1 MSVEGVR
8 ESVRNRSPFDA
19 GEDAKRE
26 PPSEP
31 EHPRHLVQGEGFVRK
46 ELKPELTQNDV
57 ESALL
62 EGKSQSASLTPLKLH
77 ARRMGNAACNSEHVR
92 IEVKADHA
100 PRTRLLRCKTGHY
113 ARATRHVEHVFA
125 NSYAGTINEVFAP
138 ERSDTRN
145 DVALE

>member
-8 ESVRNRSPFDA
+8 ESKRDRSPFDA

-31 EHPRHLVQGEGFVRK
+31 EYPRHLVQGEGFVRK

-57 ESALL
+57 EDALL
-62 EGKSQSASLTPLKLH
+62 EGKSQSASLTPLNL
-77 ARRMGNAACNSEHVR
+77 RTRLIGNASCNSEHIR
-92 IEVKADHA
+92 IEVEADHA
-100 PRTRLLRCKTGHY
+100 PCTRLHRCKTGHY

-125 NSYAGTINEVFAP
+125 NVYAGTINEVSAP
-138 ERSDTRN
+138 E
-145 DVALE
+145 